1 MRDTDKDWAKIAET
15 DPYWGVLSVED
26 YRGQDIDPAV
36 RERFFA
42 SGRQFVDNLVAFIRK
57 HISPQFAPKRSLDF
71 GCGVGRLLLPMAHHS
86 VEAIGLDVAPR
97 MRELAIANAAQMG
110 LTNVSVRESDDMLS
124 AVDGPFDFVNTHI
137 VMQHIPPSR
146 GLLIIDRLLSKLAIG
161 GVASI
166 QITYAKSREFFMHEA
181 GRAKYY
187 RRDGDALIDI
197 MPHATHRPDGE
208 VTMFDY
214 DLNAVFA
221 LASQYSGSPMLT
233 LPTDE
238 AGHLSVQLVFQ
249 RAR

>member
-1 MRDTDKDWAKIAET
+1 M
-15 DPYWGVLSVED
+15 
-26 YRGQDIDPAV
+26 

-42 SGRQFVDNLVAFIRK
+42 SGRQFIDNVMAFIQK
-57 HISPQFAPKRSLDF
+57 HIDRHFAPRRSLDF
-71 GCGVGRLLLPMAHHS
+71 GCGVGRLLLPLAHYS
-86 VEAIGLDVAPR
+86 AEAIGLDVAPR
-97 MRELAIANAAQMG
+97 MRQLAVANAAQLG
-110 LTNVSVRESDDMLS
+110 LTNVSVRESDDLIS
-124 AVDGPFDFVNTHI
+124 AADGPFDFVNTYI

-146 GLLIIDRLLSKLAIG
+146 GMLIIDRLLSKLAIG

-187 RRDGDALIDI
+187 RRDGEALIDI
-197 MPHATHRPDGE
+197 MPNEAHRPDGE

-221 LASQYSGSPMLT
+221 LATQYSGSPILT
-233 LPTDE
+233 LPTNE
-238 AGHLSVQLVFQ
+238 AGHLSVHLVFQ